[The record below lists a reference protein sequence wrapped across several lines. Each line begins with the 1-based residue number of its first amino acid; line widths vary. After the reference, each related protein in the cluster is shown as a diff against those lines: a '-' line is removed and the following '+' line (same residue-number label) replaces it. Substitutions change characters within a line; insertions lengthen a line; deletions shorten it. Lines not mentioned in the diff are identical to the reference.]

1 MGERVL
7 LHICCGPCGIF
18 PVESLRGE
26 GFEVFGFFFNHN
38 IQPFQ
43 EYQRRRDAVKAMS
56 GSLGLRMIWK
66 DDYLVKEWLRQV
78 AFREEFRCELCYHSR
93 LTEAAVHARMGKFDY
108 FSSSIF
114 YSKQQKHDLAR
125 EVAESVAK
133 EQGVKF
139 LYRDF
144 RAGWKKGI
152 ERSVEMGLYRQQ
164 YCGCI
169 YSEFERYNRSD
180 RKGEEAA
187 G

>member
-7 LHICCGPCGIF
+7 LHVCCGPCGIF

-26 GFEVFGFFFNHN
+26 GFEVFGFFYNSN

-43 EYQRRRDAVKAMS
+43 EYLKRKEAVKAMS
-56 GSLGLRMIWK
+56 GALNLRMIWNH
-66 DDYLVKEWLRQV
+66 DYRVKEWLRQA

-93 LTEAAVHARMGKFDY
+93 LSEAAIYARKGKFDY

-114 YSKQQKHDLAR
+114 YSRQQKHDLAR

-133 EQGVKF
+133 EQKVKF

-144 RAGWKKGI
+144 RTGWKQGI
-152 ERSVEMGLYRQQ
+152 ERSVETGLYRQQ

-169 YSEFERYNRSD
+169 YSEFERYSKAD
-180 RKGEEAA
+180 KVGEEVA